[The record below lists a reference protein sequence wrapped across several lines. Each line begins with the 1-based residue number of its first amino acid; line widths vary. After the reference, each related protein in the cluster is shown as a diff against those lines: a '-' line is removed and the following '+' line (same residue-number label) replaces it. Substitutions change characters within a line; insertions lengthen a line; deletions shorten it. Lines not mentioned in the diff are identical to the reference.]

1 MSSVASP
8 AGAIHLGMD
17 TSKKTIMVATL
28 MPGEQIPVTERIANE
43 EAAVRRFIA
52 RLGDPSQLRACYEAG
67 PGGYDLYWLL
77 ASMGVACEVVA
88 PSLIPKGG
96 SDKVKTDKRD
106 SRRLARLGRAGE
118 LTPVRVP
125 SPAQQCKRGQRV
137 GAPPWEHLPTSTSSW
152 CWCSSPARPV
162 W

>member
-1 MSSVASP
+1 MSSVASR

-28 MPGEQIPVTERIANE
+28 MPGEQVPVTERIANE
-43 EAAVRRFIA
+43 EAAVRRFVA

-77 ASMGVACEVVA
+77 TSMGVACEVVA

-96 SDKVKTDKRD
+96 SDKVRPT
-106 SRRLARLGRAGE
+106 GGTRAG
-118 LTPVRVP
+118 R
-125 SPAQQCKRGQRV
+125 RGCT
-137 GAPPWEHLPTSTSSW
+137 GPGS
-152 CWCSSPARPV
+152 
-162 W
+162 